1 MENAQIIDLVKKV
14 AKERNEVA
22 FSEIFDFIAPKI
34 NAYYIKNNLSN
45 EQAEELTQ
53 EVLSTIWWKADLFN
67 PEKSKFSTWSFTIA
81 RNKKIDFYR
90 KNQKNKIDEEDI
102 RDFLYENNKSDDYE
116 IESTIKNITQELEKK
131 KKKLIKMSFFEQKSH
146 KNISRE
152 LEIPLGTVKS
162 KIRAILNKMQK
173 HIQWIQQPKKMS

>member
-1 MENAQIIDLVKKV
+1 MENAKIIDLVKKISE
-14 AKERNEVA
+14 ERNEIA

-34 NAYYIKNNLSN
+34 NAYYLKNNLTI

-53 EVLSTIWWKADLFN
+53 EVLSTIWLKAKLFD
-67 PEKSKFSTWSFTIA
+67 PEKSKFITWSFTIA

-90 KNQKNKIDEEDI
+90 KNKKNDVNEEDI

-116 IESTIKNITQELEKK
+116 LESTIDNITQELDENQKT
-131 KKKLIKMSFFEQKSH
+131 LIKMSFFEQKSH
-146 KNISRE
+146 KNIAAE

-162 KIRAILNKMQK
+162 RIRASLNKMQK
-173 HIQWIQQPKKMS
+173 YII

>member
-14 AKERNEVA
+14 SEERSESA

-34 NAYYIKNNLSN
+34 NAYYIQNNLSI

-53 EVLSTIWWKADLFN
+53 EVMSTIWLKAELFD
-67 PEKSKFSTWSFTIA
+67 PEKSKFITWSFTIA

-90 KNQKNKIDEEDI
+90 KHQKNVADEEDI
-102 RDFLYENNKSDDYE
+102 RDFLYSDNRSDDYE
-116 IESTIKNITQELEKK
+116 IESTVKDITKNLDENQQ
-131 KKKLIKMSFFEQKSH
+131 KLIKMNFFEQKSH
-146 KNISRE
+146 KNIARE

-162 KIRAILNKMQK
+162 KIRASLIKMQK
-173 HIQWIQQPKKMS
+173 YIQ

>member
-1 MENAQIIDLVKKV
+1 MENVKIIELVKKV
-14 AKERNEVA
+14 AEERNEIA

-34 NAYYIKNNLSN
+34 NAYYIKNNLGI

-53 EVLSTIWWKADLFN
+53 EVLSTIWLKADLFD
-67 PEKSKFSTWSFTIA
+67 PKKSKFITWSFTIA

-90 KNQKNKIDEEDI
+90 KNKKNDINEEDI

-116 IESTIKNITQELEKK
+116 IESTIKNITQELDENQ
-131 KKKLIKMSFFEQKSH
+131 KKLIKMSFFEQKSH
-146 KNISRE
+146 KNIAAE

-162 KIRAILNKMQK
+162 RIRATLNKM
-173 HIQWIQQPKKMS
+173 KKYL

>member
-1 MENAQIIDLVKKV
+1 MENAKIIDLVKKISE
-14 AKERNEVA
+14 ERNEIA

-34 NAYYIKNNLSN
+34 NAYYLKNNLTI

-53 EVLSTIWWKADLFN
+53 EVLSTIWLKAKLFD
-67 PEKSKFSTWSFTIA
+67 PEKSKFITWSFTIA

-90 KNQKNKIDEEDI
+90 KNKKNDVNEEDI

-116 IESTIKNITQELEKK
+116 LESTINNITQELDENQ
-131 KKKLIKMSFFEQKSH
+131 KKLIKMSFFEQKSH
-146 KNISRE
+146 KNIAAE

-162 KIRAILNKMQK
+162 RIRASLNKMQK
-173 HIQWIQQPKKMS
+173 HIK

>member
-1 MENAQIIDLVKKV
+1 MENAKIIDLIKKV
-14 AKERNEVA
+14 VEDRNEKA

-34 NAYYIKNNLSN
+34 NAYYIKNSLSI

-53 EVLSTIWWKADLFN
+53 EVLSTIWLKAELFD
-67 PEKSKFSTWSFTIA
+67 PEKSKFITWSFTIA

-90 KNQKNKIDEEDI
+90 KNQKNVANEEDI
-102 RDFLYENNKSDDYE
+102 RDFLYNENKLDDYE
-116 IESTIKNITQELEKK
+116 IESTIKDITKDLDENQ
-131 KKKLIKMSFFEQKSH
+131 KKLIKMSFFEQKSH

-162 KIRAILNKMQK
+162 RIRAILNKMQK
-173 HIQWIQQPKKMS
+173 YIQ

>member
-1 MENAQIIDLVKKV
+1 MENAKIIDLIKKV
-14 AKERNEVA
+14 VEDRNEIA

-34 NAYYIKNNLSN
+34 NAYYIKNSLSI

-53 EVLSTIWWKADLFN
+53 EVLSTIWLKAELFD
-67 PEKSKFSTWSFTIA
+67 PEKSKFITWSFTIA

-90 KNQKNKIDEEDI
+90 KNQKNIANEEDI
-102 RDFLYENNKSDDYE
+102 RDFLYNENKLDDYE
-116 IESTIKNITQELEKK
+116 IESTIKNITKDLDENQ
-131 KKKLIKMSFFEQKSH
+131 KKLIKMSFFEQKSH

-162 KIRAILNKMQK
+162 RIRAILNKMQNY
-173 HIQWIQQPKKMS
+173 IQ